1 MENNARYEI
10 HATSQAD
17 PQFKRLLQ
25 SLKQWINSYTSQDSV
40 VVRDIFELTLGRAVA
55 TLLERVTGEEIVSK
69 GAFSTGTLKNYQL
82 VMGLVVQFV
91 DRQFGMTQIEGR
103 WTLKGINA
111 QDISSL
117 LSFLVDLAILLR
129 CPFPLPPSTS
139 IAILKKE
146 IIGGTEKTRTTLHEL
161 TGAVSTSSDLPS
173 SPNGKAQTELMD
185 SFDTLVDSPQKFQEL
200 SQLLLGFVNL
210 NLAEIDT
217 QVTDLSLLH
226 DGMHMIRF
234 IGLLS
239 NFFVPLSKYHPK
251 PTLDEQK
258 SHNIKFGLELTQ
270 GLGINTTGIN
280 SDDIVQGNTTAICR
294 WM

>member
-17 PQFKRLLQ
+17 PQFKRL
-25 SLKQWINSYTSQDSV
+25 YSQDSV

-103 WTLKGINA
+103 WTLKGYIFA
-111 QDISSL
+111 FKL
-117 LSFLVDLAILLR
+117 LGRSGHLVR

-258 SHNIKFGLELTQ
+258 
-270 GLGINTTGIN
+270 
-280 SDDIVQGNTTAICR
+280 ICALCK
-294 WM
+294 